1 VPSSVNEADDR
12 FYVAPSTLPGA
23 GLGLFARVPL
33 KEGARLLV
41 IGVLVPSNSDSDRC
55 TAFADAHK
63 FRVGDQ
69 LLIPLGFGAMVNHS
83 SSPNLAR
90 VIDGDA
96 VHLQLLRNVAE
107 GEELFFTYSAYA
119 QQRFGLSS

>member
-1 VPSSVNEADDR
+1 MNETDDR

-23 GLGLFARVPL
+23 GHGLFARVPL
-33 KEGARLLV
+33 KEGSRLLV
-41 IGVLVPSNSDSDRC
+41 IGVLVQANSDSDRC

-63 FRVGDQ
+63 FRAGDQ

-83 SSPNLAR
+83 PVPNLAT
-90 VIDGDA
+90 VIEGNA
-96 VHLQLLRNVAE
+96 VHLQLLRDVAA

-119 QQRFGLSS
+119 QKRFGLSS